1 MPVAADEA
9 VVAPTDAA
17 PLLPCPRWP
26 ATAVV
31 AARPGRTCSC
41 GGHSRGSNPGGFDV
55 TETVNGTPKTG
66 SSAFILAT
74 EVGTISG

>member
-26 ATAVV
+26 ATAVG
-31 AARPGRTCSC
+31 AARPGRTCSF
-41 GGHSRGSNPGGFDV
+41 GGHSRGSNSGGFDV